1 MSKRILLPYHKANHR
16 SKDYVLYTI
25 KEIED
30 ALKENLVDA
39 IDVSRYENKE
49 EIAKIL
55 RRITNDS
62 IKIYTN
68 LDYEDYRLMY
78 NTIPVCGSEVADFLG
93 IKDIAEIVN
102 SPTMDPAAFGN
113 SAMLDKLRDIPTENT
128 YHDDDS
134 EHL

>member
-49 EIAKIL
+49 EIANII
-55 RRITNDS
+55 RRMTNGN
-62 IKIYTN
+62 IKIYTDIQKN
-68 LDYEDYRLMY
+68 EYDMIPDSAPLCNPQVAKFLQIEKSAVTIGSSTTESDTTPSEGVVPPTPTVPEDDQ
-78 NTIPVCGSEVADFLG
+78 SD
-93 IKDIAEIVN
+93 
-102 SPTMDPAAFGN
+102 
-113 SAMLDKLRDIPTENT
+113 
-128 YHDDDS
+128 
-134 EHL
+134 HL

>member
-39 IDVSRYENKE
+39 IDISRYENKE

-55 RRITNDS
+55 RRMTNDS
-62 IKIYTN
+62 IKIYTDIQKN
-68 LDYEDYRLMY
+68 EYGMIPDSAPLCNPQVAKFLHIENAAVTIGSSTTESDTTPSEGVVPPTPTVPEDDQ
-78 NTIPVCGSEVADFLG
+78 SD
-93 IKDIAEIVN
+93 
-102 SPTMDPAAFGN
+102 
-113 SAMLDKLRDIPTENT
+113 
-128 YHDDDS
+128 
-134 EHL
+134 HL

>member
-49 EIAKIL
+49 EIVNII
-55 RRITNDS
+55 RRMTNDS
-62 IKIYTN
+62 IKIYTDIQKNEYDMIPDSAPLCN
-68 LDYEDYRLMY
+68 LQVAKFLHIEKSAVTIESSKTESDTTPSEGVVPPTPTVPEEDQ
-78 NTIPVCGSEVADFLG
+78 SD
-93 IKDIAEIVN
+93 
-102 SPTMDPAAFGN
+102 
-113 SAMLDKLRDIPTENT
+113 
-128 YHDDDS
+128 
-134 EHL
+134 HL